1 MFKVPEVNFEAQN
14 YGDMIT
20 WTTEYINDGSDDNGD
35 SSFFTSYT
43 EPPVLC
49 DFTKEDLQ
57 HVVEAGK
64 LTDKITGLP
73 CHNQRVERA
82 IKLVSQTSQKST
94 KKKEREGIIQTV
106 ISSRKELPKFE
117 TKKQFS
123 VKWSFQSASTDDPNK
138 TKIYIYL
145 L

>member
-1 MFKVPEVNFEAQN
+1 
-14 YGDMIT
+14 MIT
-20 WTTEYINDGSDDNGD
+20 WTTEYKNDRSDDNGD

-106 ISSRKELPKFE
+106 ISSRKKLPKFE

-123 VKWSFQSASTDDPNK
+123 VKWSFQSASTDDPK
-138 TKIYIYL
+138 
-145 L
+145 